1 MSESGDV
8 VVDTARDLSPQ
19 DVTSSARSFEKPEL
33 QRGSSFMPAAQLLFE
48 LKRIGVNSTDHL
60 TILRALNIG
69 DIETLASTPASAFID
84 VSVFKNVS
92 IEP

>member
-1 MSESGDV
+1 
-8 VVDTARDLSPQ
+8 
-19 DVTSSARSFEKPEL
+19 
-33 QRGSSFMPAAQLLFE
+33 MPAAQLLFE